1 MGTKEIA
8 KKFDINV
15 EKLKREQE
23 KLSKMLEIKDSIDF
37 STIDKI
43 AAIDNAFFKNQIIS
57 GCVLVSPDM
66 EIIEQ
71 EYALEK
77 STFPYI
83 SGFRAYRELP
93 CMVKA
98 FNKLQNSPD
107 VVLIPG
113 HGIAHIR
120 LGLASHFSLSTKVPT
135 IGIGK
140 SLLQGEVKGQEIIFN
155 NKKVGKVLTTKKG
168 SRPLYISPGNLI
180 SINTSHKICKNLIKP
195 PHKLP
200 EPLHIAHKYSKEI
213 RKEMFGNSQQ

>member
-1 MGTKEIA
+1 MGAKEIA
-8 KKFDINV
+8 KKFDINL
-15 EKLKREQE
+15 EKLKREQD
-23 KLSKMLEIKDSIDF
+23 KLSKMLKIKDSIDF

-66 EIIEQ
+66 EILEQ

-83 SGFRAYRELP
+83 PGFRTYRELP

-98 FNKLQNSPD
+98 FNNLQTPPD
-107 VVLIPG
+107 IVLIPG

-120 LGLASHFSLSTKVPT
+120 LGLASHFSLSTKIPS

-140 SLLQGEVKGQEIIFN
+140 SLLQGEVKGQDIFLN
-155 NKKVGKVLTTKKG
+155 NKKVGKVLITKKG
-168 SRPLYISPGNLI
+168 SRPLYVSPGDLI
-180 SINTSHKICKNLIKP
+180 SINTAHKVCKGLIKP

-213 RKEMFGNSQQ
+213 RKEMFGKPQQ